1 VKSLVVAVAFLTRF
15 PVGNLV
21 SCDASDVARSAGWFP
36 LVGVLLGLIY
46 AGVAALCKD
55 HLPLVVVAVLLVML
69 DALLTGALHYDG
81 LADTLDGFGGGKDR
95 DDVLRIMR
103 DHNIG
108 SFGGV
113 ALVVLVALKA
123 TAYAALLG
131 RSGWI
136 APVILI
142 PTLGRWS
149 ILLLAAMLP
158 YARPSES
165 VVRGMGKR
173 SLVMG
178 TLVLVVI
185 LAGSLTGS
193 LSAAASLR
201 ACIAVGAIVAVTF
214 LFGRFCRRRIGGITG
229 DTLGANLQIGECTAL
244 LVFLWA
250 THAP

>member
-136 APVILI
+136 APVVLI
-142 PTLGRWS
+142 PALGRWS

-165 VVRGMGKR
+165 VVRGMGER
-173 SLVMG
+173 SLLLGSV
-178 TLVLVVI
+178 VVI
-185 LAGSLTGS
+185 IGLI
-193 LSAAASLR
+193 AAASLR
-201 ACIAVGAIVAVTF
+201 AWMAVGVIIAVTF

-229 DTLGANLQIGECTAL
+229 DTLGANLQIGECAAL
-244 LVFLWA
+244 LVFLWTA
-250 THAP
+250 HAQ